1 MKVTLD
7 LTRLREEGRLSA
19 EECEKLLRLG
29 QRETGSLGIN
39 ILAGFGVVAVALGIG
54 ALIPSPVVAL
64 GIGAVIFL
72 AGIGLS
78 VARLEAWWLLAQIW
92 LVTGAL
98 IFCGSLLVLGEG
110 NLQSLILV
118 TLALAGAAIVA
129 RSSLL
134 IVAAVLALGACL
146 GARTGYR
153 HAMYM
158 LAIYQPLITVILFSA
173 LAYGAYRLSKFL
185 NADYERLAINA
196 ARAAVFMVNFG
207 FWIGSL
213 WGDDLTFLG
222 PQHGRLPSWPFTI
235 GWALA
240 LVAVGVWGVRV
251 NRRWVVNIAA
261 VFGVI
266 HFYTQW
272 FEILGLQPLA
282 ILIGGLLVLAIAF
295 ALWRFNRRTAVPAA
309 PLAA

>member
-7 LTRLREEGRLSA
+7 LTRLREEGRLTA

-29 QRETGSLGIN
+29 QHETGSLGIN

-54 ALIPSPVVAL
+54 ALIPSPIVAL
-64 GIGAVIFL
+64 GIGALIFL

-78 VARLEAWWLLAQIW
+78 VARLESWWLLAQIW

-98 IFCGSLLVLGEG
+98 IFCGSLLVLGDG

-146 GARTGYR
+146 GAHTAYR
-153 HAMYM
+153 HAMYA

-185 NADYERLAINA
+185 NADYEPLAINA

-235 GWALA
+235 GWAVA
-240 LVAVGVWGVRV
+240 LVAVGIWGARV
-251 NRRWVVNIAA
+251 NRRWVVNVAA

-272 FEILGLQPLA
+272 FEILGPQPVA
-282 ILIGGLLVLAIAF
+282 ILIGGLLILAIAF
-295 ALWRFNRRTAVPAA
+295 ALWRFNRRIAVPAA